1 MTLKSNFAGNEYLWN
16 CTLFIILLL
25 ITITGCSDDRTIQE
39 EEKIQEEP
47 VKIVYVKWDS
57 EIASSNVIKAVIEEK
72 LGYRAELLPVTLTAL
87 WESIAVGDQDVT
99 VAAWLPSLQK
109 DAKEKYKDEVEI
121 LGPNLEG
128 TRIGLV
134 VPDYVPVESIK
145 ELKENSKK
153 FDRKIIG
160 IEPDAGIMAK
170 TREMLK
176 EYQLENEFKLIS
188 GSDSTMTTALKKAIE
203 EKRWI
208 VITGWTPHWKFVK
221 WDLKYLNDPKNVY
234 GKQEHISTVVRKGLK
249 DDMPE
254 VYNFLNNFYWEP
266 NEMEEAMMLMQQ
278 KNNTIEEGARKW
290 IERNEKLV
298 EKWINN

>member
-1 MTLKSNFAGNEYLWN
+1 MTLKRNFAKNEYLWSY
-16 CTLFIILLL
+16 TLFIILLL
-25 ITITGCSDDRTIQE
+25 ITITGCSADRTIQE
-39 EEKIQEEP
+39 EDKIQEEP

-208 VITGWTPHWKFVK
+208 VITGWTPHWKFAK
-221 WDLKYLNDPKNVY
+221 WDLKYLKDPKNVY
-234 GKQEHISTVVRKGLK
+234 GKQEHISTVARKGLK

-254 VYNFLNNFYWEP
+254 VYNLLNNFHWKP
-266 NEMEEAMMLMQQ
+266 KEMEEAMMLMQQ
-278 KNNTIEEGARKW
+278 KDNTIEEGARKW

-298 EKWINN
+298 EKWIND